1 MMMNVRKLV
10 RVAKVADTSS
20 GGLAVSFKRNTVLNT
35 VSRTKLFKEEEK
47 LQKLREDT
55 FSTLA
60 KTLGQK
66 GKKGGLTT
74 LLGVLGIGGAG
85 RAIGRFRGGGGGGL
99 RGGGGAPKLPKGPLA
114 KSLSKF
120 GRIGPLAV
128 ASTGLDFFARKQS
141 GQSNL
146 QAGGGALAGLGGF
159 AGGAKLGAMLGTA
172 VMPGVGTAVGG
183 LLGGAVGGLMG
194 GNLFDRLYGQNTLRA
209 GADFRRIQELERTK
223 QGKTL
228 FGENLD
234 KLEKVLDKFE
244 TNVNRSKFDEDFE
257 GFIAGRIRRFGEG
270 VKKTVRK
277 TPPAMV
283 RLIDTLFNALIVVE
297 AGATKRVPTV
307 TPSLKLALKN
317 YLMSSKA
324 QKVSKSK
331 FLFSPRESTFL
342 DLSRKA
348 REIKRSLATRL
359 ANNPFFNKKGVIVP
373 GQKGVPGLSKKGLQI
388 RENAKFQKSFEK
400 AFKNNPEFQFM
411 DFLKISK
418 LKSPNKLK
426 IELNQVFVNQR
437 SKLLESFKNKKID
450 QKAFDLKSKQ
460 IQKAYL
466 EEVSRVERYENEVRA
481 LFNQT
486 KGLKI
491 KKSGTESKKDLMND
505 IMRNIRTIQKN
516 QVKINKNVLVN
527 EEGGVMSGPDTG
539 YLAVLHGKERI
550 IPEENRYTRS
560 KGQSQGMKQN
570 IFIFQDEN
578 NSTDIPTQQNM
589 QTPNTQV
596 VPIFVP
602 ADPFDVATKYSE
614 LIAKVTV

>member
-1 MMMNVRKLV
+1 MMNVRKLV

-74 LLGVLGIGGAG
+74 LLGVLGIGGTG

-99 RGGGGAPKLPKGPLA
+99 RGGGGAPKLPRGPLA

-120 GRIGPLAV
+120 GRIGPLAI

-159 AGGAKLGAMLGTA
+159 AGGAKLGALLGTA

-183 LLGGAVGGLMG
+183 VLGGAIGGLVG
-194 GNLFDRLYGQNTLRA
+194 GNLFDRLYGQNRLRA
-209 GADFRRIQELERTK
+209 GADFRRIEEIQRTRQE
-223 QGKTL
+223 KTL

-297 AGATKRVPTV
+297 AGVTKRVPTV
-307 TPSLKLALKN
+307 TPSLKLALRS

-331 FLFSPRESTFL
+331 LLFSPRQSTFL
-342 DLSRKA
+342 DFSRKA

-359 ANNPFFNKKGVIVP
+359 ANNPFFNKKGAIVP
-373 GQKGVPGLSKKGLQI
+373 GQKGVPGLSKKGLQF
-388 RENAKFQKSFEK
+388 RENQKFLKEFEK
-400 AFKNNPEFQFM
+400 TFKNNSEFQFM
-411 DFLKISK
+411 DFLRKSNLESPNLLKIRQNEVFNAEAKKLLK
-418 LKSPNKLK
+418 LKNSGKITEKVYKERSQTQLDIYNIQRESIEKYGIDVKKLFDKLK
-426 IELNQVFVNQR
+426 NRNIPKKGESKFDMNVFMKGFRNIQ
-437 SKLLESFKNKKID
+437 KQYNNINKK
-450 QKAFDLKSKQ
+450 
-460 IQKAYL
+460 L
-466 EEVSRVERYENEVRA
+466 EV
-481 LFNQT
+481 T
-486 KGLKI
+486 
-491 KKSGTESKKDLMND
+491 
-505 IMRNIRTIQKN
+505 
-516 QVKINKNVLVN
+516 N
-527 EEGGVMSGPDTG
+527 EEGGIMSGPDTG

-560 KGQSQGMKQN
+560 KGQSQGVKQN

-578 NSTDIPTQQNM
+578 NNTDMPTQQNM
-589 QTPNTQV
+589 RTPNTQV